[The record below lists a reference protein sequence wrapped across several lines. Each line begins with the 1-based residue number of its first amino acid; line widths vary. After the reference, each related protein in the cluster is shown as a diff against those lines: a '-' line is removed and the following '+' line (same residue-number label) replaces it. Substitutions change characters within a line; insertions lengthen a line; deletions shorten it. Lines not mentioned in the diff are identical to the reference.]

1 MSVPLDRLYNFLHAV
16 SDQDIII
23 YRWYVPGSR
32 KLEHCTPLYPLPQDR
47 VKKFSTMHMVC
58 HDQEPLFFDQWE
70 PAKLQPLF
78 LRPEHKSGP
87 RDIPNTPY
95 SVLMNAVSGEFFLHD
110 RVLLLHSE
118 QRSQE
123 LDQFEADGAV
133 GCYWWS
139 HAVIARDW
147 YRYAELDPKL
157 QVKKQPKKDFLIYN
171 RAWAGTRE
179 YRLKFAEMLINHG
192 LSSYCQMG
200 FAATDA
206 GVDYRDHQYHNTVF
220 GINRS
225 DLEQHFVANHSPPES
240 SADYVSQDYV
250 STGIEVVLETL
261 FDDSRWHLTEKS
273 LRPIACG
280 HPFILAAT
288 PGSLEYLRSYG
299 FQTFEGIID
308 ESYDQ
313 ESDPVKRLEKI
324 TKLMQYIAVLPTHE
338 KHLLWTHLQV
348 RADHNRR
355 RFFSQEFHDQV
366 IGEFCQNLNTAVTTM
381 QQYATAAQWRSYMR
395 EFGPDIMCAPEA
407 DTRQDVVGKW
417 LRIQA
422 ARQDK

>member
-1 MSVPLDRLYNFLHAV
+1 
-16 SDQDIII
+16 
-23 YRWYVPGSR
+23 
-32 KLEHCTPLYPLPQDR
+32 
-47 VKKFSTMHMVC
+47 MHMVC

-87 RDIPNTPY
+87 RDIPNAPY
-95 SVLMNAVSGEFFLHD
+95 SVLMNVIAGEFFLHD

-123 LDQFEADGAV
+123 LDQFEANGAV

-157 QVKKQPKKDFLIYN
+157 QVEKQPKKDFLIYN

-179 YRLKFAEMLINHG
+179 YRLKFAKMLIDHD
-192 LSSYCQMG
+192 LHSHCQMG

-206 GVDYRDHQYHNTVF
+206 GVDYRNHLYHNTAF
-220 GINRS
+220 GIDRD
-225 DLEQHFVANHSPPES
+225 DLEQYFVANHAPSES

-280 HPFILAAT
+280 QPFILAAT

-299 FQTFEGIID
+299 FQTFAGIID

-324 TKLMQYIAVLPTHE
+324 IKLMQDIAALPTHE
-338 KHLLWTHLQV
+338 KYSLWTHLQV

-366 IGEFCQNLNTAVTTM
+366 VGEFQKNLSTAVKTM
-381 QQYATAAQWRSYMR
+381 QQHVTAAQWRSYTC
-395 EFGPDIMCAPEA
+395 EFGPDIMCVPGA
-407 DTRQDVVGKW
+407 DTRQDVVQKW